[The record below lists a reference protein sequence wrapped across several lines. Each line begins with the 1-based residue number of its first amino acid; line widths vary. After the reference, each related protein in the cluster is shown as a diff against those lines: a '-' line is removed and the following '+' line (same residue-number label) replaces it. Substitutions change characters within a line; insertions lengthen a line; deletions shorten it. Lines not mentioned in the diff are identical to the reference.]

1 MTTPKNPNSKT
12 GMAVA
17 KIETKEKKG
26 LIRKGKPNSP
36 AKAERART
44 RRLTI
49 KTHHNHFSPL
59 DSSTRQST

>member
-1 MTTPKNPNSKT
+1 
-12 GMAVA
+12 MAVA

-59 DSSTRQST
+59 DSSTHQST